1 MAQVD
6 ISRFGSN
13 IQKLFAPAIQEGQ
26 VFIAYLDVESNSYTV
41 KGDNISSGGSSASN
55 DSVERLEQNFS
66 SLQTNVSSLQT
77 SVNGLQSAIAEIQN
91 TSSSEDN
98 SVIVVNDIIYGLD
111 NGSLNPT
118 DVNQL
123 KGRPLLV
130 NDGGNLYFCIECYLE
145 ISFEPRV
152 LMSSNTI
159 LLSTSIDNNDV
170 YAGFGDGKIHTISNY
185 DVTSVALNNG
195 DFIFNKADNA
205 LYTYDATNHK
215 FVKAS
220 GKCHYVVD
228 YLVDYVGKSLPSN
241 LNSEDVVFF
250 QLGNEYFPDSVL
262 INYGSNVD
270 ITGEIRFANIQSIL
284 NDDASIYTIFG
295 SEGYDSYDIEGI
307 RVTNDL
313 YDGDTIYNKADGCT
327 YTFTVNG
334 STKSFV
340 KTAPTTNVDEGS
352 SLAIVDD
359 FVYGHQNSETGSPS
373 LSFDNLKN
381 LKGRTFIDQSYDGV
395 YLTSKDTNEDHNITD
410 ALYNTYDIPDGK
422 CFAGFGDGKIHTI
435 HSDPNNSD
443 YSVTSVAMSNSD
455 FILNKA
461 DNALFTYD
469 VTNHKFIK
477 VGSNNH
483 FVVDM
488 IIDYVGETPSSYDFM
503 NSSAITDGTIH
514 HGPLRI
520 YDYYLPSNFCF
531 ANIQSTLSDD
541 AEIYKILNNTIVT
554 IHDLYDGDTVYN
566 KADGCTYTF
575 KNDGTTKSF
584 VRTITPAIPPVLD
597 IIYINNWFDAEE
609 NDSASEGDKYI
620 YCYSKYED
628 LKPAIFKTYENGKWT
643 ERNIQAGECYA
654 STNTHRIY
662 TFQSSVFQSAC
673 FDIPIG
679 ASFFNKADNS
689 LYVYDG
695 TDYIKIGSNS

>member
-13 IQKLFAPAIQEGQ
+13 IQKLFAPSIQEGQ
-26 VFIAYLDVESNSYTV
+26 VFIAYLDAESNSYTV

-55 DSVERLEQNFS
+55 DSVERLEQNLTA
-66 SLQTNVSSLQT
+66 LQTTVGALQETINEGSDST
-77 SVNGLQSAIAEIQN
+77 SI
-91 TSSSEDN
+91 
-98 SVIVVNDIIYGLD
+98 IVVNDIIYGFD

-130 NDGGNLYFCIECYLE
+130 NDGGDIYFCIECYLE
-145 ISFEPRV
+145 ISSEPRV
-152 LMSSNTI
+152 LKSSNAI
-159 LLSTSIDNNDV
+159 NLSTSFNYNDV
-170 YAGFGDGKIHTISNY
+170 YAGFGDGKIHTIHSDPIY
-185 DVTSVALNNG
+185 GDYITSVAMSNG
-195 DFIFNKADNA
+195 DFIFNKADNS

-215 FVKAS
+215 FIKAS
-220 GKCHYVVD
+220 GKRHYVVD
-228 YLVDYVGKSLPSN
+228 YLVDYVGQTLPSN
-241 LNSEDVVFF
+241 LTSGEVVFF
-250 QLGNEYFPDSVL
+250 EINSSYFGDSTFHDHGRSTYFSEL
-262 INYGSNVD
+262 DEN
-270 ITGEIRFANIQSIL
+270 TCFANIQSTL
-284 NDDASIYTIFG
+284 NNDASIYALVNH
-295 SEGYDSYDIEGI
+295 EGI

-340 KTAPTTNVDEGS
+340 KTSPTTQSADNGGS
-352 SLAIVDD
+352 SIAIVDD
-359 FVYGHQNSETGSPS
+359 FVYGYQNNDTGSPS

-381 LKGRTFIDQSYDGV
+381 LKGRTFIDQYYDGI
-395 YLTSKDTNEDHNITD
+395 YLTSKDTYENHDITD

-422 CFAGFGDGKIHTI
+422 CFAGFGDGKIQTI
-435 HSDPNNSD
+435 HSDHNNHD
-443 YSVTSVAMSNSD
+443 YSITSVAMSNSD

-488 IIDYVGETPSSYDFM
+488 IIDYVGETPSSYDWM

-520 YDYYLPSNFCF
+520 YDYYLPLNFCF

-541 AEIYKILNNTIVT
+541 AEIYKNLNGIVT

-597 IIYINNWFDAEE
+597 IIYIDNGFENEE
-609 NDSASEGDKYI
+609 NASEGDKYI